1 MKLLIDT
8 HVLIWALQNTAQLPS
23 RVITLLADGTNEVLV
38 SAGSAYEIEFKRA
51 RSQELTGLPADLE
64 AAAEAMGFDWLP
76 VSPAHAVM
84 AGRLP
89 RIHGDPFDRI
99 IVAQALTENATIVS
113 RDPFIEPYGV
123 PVLW

>member
-8 HVLIWALQNTAQLPS
+8 HVLIWALADS
-23 RVITLLADGTNEVLV
+23 RYLSKRAARLLADGSNDVLV

-51 RSQELTGLPADLE
+51 RSEELSSLPADLRS
-64 AAAEAMGFDWLP
+64 AAESMGLRWLP
-76 VSPAHAVM
+76 ISSEHAIM

-89 RIHGDPFDRI
+89 RLHGDPFDRM
-99 IVAQALTENATIVS
+99 IVAQALVENATVVS
-113 RDPFIEPYGV
+113 CDALIAPYGV